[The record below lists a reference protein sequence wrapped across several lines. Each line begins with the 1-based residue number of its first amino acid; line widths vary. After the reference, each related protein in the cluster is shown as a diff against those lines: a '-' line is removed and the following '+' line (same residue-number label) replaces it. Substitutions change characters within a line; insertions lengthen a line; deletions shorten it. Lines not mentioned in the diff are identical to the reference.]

1 MKRHDSEKEKYWMAD
16 YRYLTFPAFHAK
28 MKDYIVLSC
37 LAKGKSI
44 SATSQLTATKVAK
57 VEELDAN
64 LKRGQAEASKPSNK
78 GMLSC
83 HKDKMTAIDWA
94 FTYGM
99 HTVLWL

>member
-1 MKRHDSEKEKYWMAD
+1 MAD

-64 LKRGQAEASKPSNK
+64 LKRG
-78 GMLSC
+78 
-83 HKDKMTAIDWA
+83 
-94 FTYGM
+94 
-99 HTVLWL
+99 